1 MKINATVELQKD
13 DKFDFTPDEAAQEII
28 KALGGDVLTDFCA
41 VVVSLA
47 PVSGTAGTDPLDPLA
62 PPTSASLGVPNA

>member
-28 KALGGDVLTDFCA
+28 KALGGNVATDFCA

-47 PVSGTAGTDPLDPLA
+47 PVSGTAGNDPLTP
-62 PPTSASLGVPNA
+62 PPTPEPASLGVPSA